1 MSKTN
6 KKSLKLII
14 GLLLAG
20 SVVTIGSCIVAQ
32 QMIEKESLRRAYI
45 KNFEI
50 NEVRRDGLRDLI
62 SKLDDTEEHK
72 NRRDSLLNKYS
83 NLLSVTTDPKK
94 LKTNNDELKSVFE
107 DLSKEIEP
115 LYDTEKEKLENVYQK
130 ALEANAL
137 YDKTYQLQSIN
148 EVKNSKD
155 WLENKDNA
163 ITIQKV
169 KDETAR
175 MAALIKNLQEFSEL
189 RSNITK
195 IITFDTIESS
205 KAKKVIDAALNSKNP
220 TYKNEA
226 VTSEI
231 VKKVL
236 EIKNN
241 IESKNSKL
249 VAFNDVVEFTD
260 AQKSSINQTISEL
273 NELYKN
279 LENL

>member
-20 SVVTIGSCIVAQ
+20 SAVTIGSCIVAQ

-62 SKLDDTEEHK
+62 SKLDDTQEHK

-83 NLLSVTTDPKK
+83 SLLSVTTDPKK

-107 DLSKEIEP
+107 DLSKEIDP
-115 LYDTEKEKLENVYQK
+115 LYGTEKEKLENVYQK

-226 VTSEI
+226 ATSEI

-249 VAFNDVVEFTD
+249 VAFKDVDEFTD